1 MDYSYE
7 KLSLLALCIL
17 AGCNQQ
23 SASPSDLNHNRQH
36 LGVVKTP
43 ELVKEL
49 KSQPTINDQFAI
61 LYNKFDYT
69 LDRRDSLPGPD
80 ENKDGIRGDIE
91 AFINAL
97 ELSEPV
103 RNALKQNACYI
114 QKTYITTGVRRLK
127 LILTKPWR

>member
-1 MDYSYE
+1 M
-7 KLSLLALCIL
+7 
-17 AGCNQQ
+17 
-23 SASPSDLNHNRQH
+23 
-36 LGVVKTP
+36 
-43 ELVKEL
+43 KEL

>member
-1 MDYSYE
+1 MYPRWLQPAERVSFRL
-7 KLSLLALCIL
+7 KS
-17 AGCNQQ
+17 Q
-23 SASPSDLNHNRQH
+23 STTFGRC
-36 LGVVKTP
+36 KTP

-69 LDRRDSLPGPD
+69 LDISDSLPGPD
-80 ENKDGIRGDIE
+80 ENKDGIE

-97 ELSEPV
+97 EVSEPV
-103 RNALKQNACYI
+103 RNALKQNARYI

>member
-1 MDYSYE
+1 MK

-23 SASPSDLNHNRQH
+23 SASPSDLNHNRQTF
-36 LGVVKTP
+36 GRCKTP

-69 LDRRDSLPGPD
+69 LDISDSLPGPD
-80 ENKDGIRGDIE
+80 ENKDGYRSIH
-91 AFINAL
+91 
-97 ELSEPV
+97 
-103 RNALKQNACYI
+103 
-114 QKTYITTGVRRLK
+114 
-127 LILTKPWR
+127 